1 MTVTNTKRL
10 DDELLALDEVAQ
22 LLKVTRAQVLELT
35 RKRTQERSDN
45 PLPVLRFHSKMLRV
59 RRKDFFQWVEKVAA
73 SQRKGVGEVH
83 ALTDPKNRGKRP
95 HDKFSAA
102 DIDRGVLDHLVK
114 HMRDR
119 GGE

>member
-1 MTVTNTKRL
+1 MTATDSKRL
-10 DDELLALDEVAQ
+10 DDELLTLDEVAH
-22 LLKVTRAQVLELT
+22 LLKVKRAQVLELT

-45 PLPVLRFHSKMLRV
+45 PLPVVRFHSKMLRV

-83 ALTDPKNRGKRP
+83 ASTAPKNRGKRP
-95 HDKFSAA
+95 RRKFSAA

-114 HMRDR
+114 RMRDG